1 MTHECEPRMAID
13 SVSTLLAVFRRVQL
27 LAADQVNQIAQEL
40 APHYK
45 DPNALAD
52 YLVEIDWLTAYQKE
66 CIFDGHWNDLVIG
79 PYIIL
84 SQLGEG
90 GVSEVFKAWDTTR
103 GREVALK
110 VLRRNLTE
118 HEEALRQFQ
127 RELETVPRLNHPNV
141 IKTFDADRFGNV
153 HYFAMEFV
161 EGVDL
166 AKHIAQQGPAPIDQA
181 CDYIRQVAQ
190 GLQHAH
196 LLNLVHR
203 DIKPAN
209 LFLINA
215 PQPADSKPGMARRT
229 ADPIVKIL
237 DWGLARV
244 AATPGD
250 DPLVAAELEREKG
263 ALIGTADYIAPEQAH
278 DASIVDI
285 RGDIYSLGCTFY
297 FLLTGQPPYTGMSL
311 MQKLLQHRE
320 APIPHVREVRPE
332 VPEEVD
338 EMIVKMMAK
347 ESEDRYQ
354 IPLLV
359 VAPLRKYC
367 IGAAGAVT
375 CPIRKALGGNNSLV
389 RPGSA
394 LNLSRPGSG
403 VNLNKPAS
411 SPTLP
416 KE

>member
-1 MTHECEPRMAID
+1 MVID
-13 SVSTLLAVFRRVQL
+13 SVQTLLAIFRRVQV
-27 LAADQVNQIAQEL
+27 LAPDQVAQIARDL

-52 YLVEIDWLTAYQKE
+52 YLVEIDWLTVYQKQ

-79 PYIIL
+79 PYIVL

-103 GREVALK
+103 GRIVALK
-110 VLRRNLTE
+110 VLRQNLTE
-118 HEEALRQFQ
+118 HADALRQFQ

-141 IKTFDADRFGNV
+141 IKTFDADRFGNM

-166 AKHIAQQGPAPIDQA
+166 AKHIAQHGPSTIDQA

-196 LLNLVHR
+196 LMNLVHR

-215 PQPADSKPGMARRT
+215 PQPAVDWKPGTTRRT
-229 ADPIVKIL
+229 SEPIVKIL

-244 AATPGD
+244 AVLPGD
-250 DPLVAAELEREKG
+250 DPAAAAELECEKG

-297 FLLTGQPPYTGMSL
+297 FLLTGQPPFTGMSL

-320 APIPHVREVRPE
+320 APIPHVREIRPD

-338 EMIVKMMAK
+338 EMVVKMMAK
-347 ESEDRYQ
+347 EPEDRYQ

-367 IGAAGAVT
+367 IGAAGGAT
-375 CPIRKALGGNNSLV
+375 CPIRKALAGGNTSVV

-394 LNLSRPGSG
+394 LNLNR
-403 VNLNKPAS
+403 PAS
-411 SPTLP
+411 SPSLP
-416 KE
+416 KQ